1 MEELT
6 MTDIQWV
13 MMKTVAVETKP
24 GACLIT
30 KKLDSMALGNAQP
43 EEEKTK

>member
-1 MEELT
+1 MR
-6 MTDIQWV
+6 
-13 MMKTVAVETKP
+13 TVAVETEP

-30 KKLDSMALGNAQP
+30 KKKLDSMPLGNAQP